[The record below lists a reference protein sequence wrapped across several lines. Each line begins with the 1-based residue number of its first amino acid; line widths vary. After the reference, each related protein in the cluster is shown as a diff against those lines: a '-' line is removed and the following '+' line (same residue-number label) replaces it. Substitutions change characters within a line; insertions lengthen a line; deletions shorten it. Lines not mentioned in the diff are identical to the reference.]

1 MNTKKPMNTYF
12 EDIAAF
18 FILSAHQSGKEFSVL
33 YNIYL
38 FKIDY
43 DDNTYYDKG
52 NTNIYKLKVNKGAL
66 YMTLIDHKKK
76 NGNKLSSD

>member
-1 MNTKKPMNTYF
+1 MNTYF
-12 EDIAAF
+12 ENIAGF
-18 FILSAHQSGKEFSVL
+18 FLLSIHQSDKEFSVL

-52 NTNIYKLKVNKGAL
+52 NTNIYKLKVNKGDV
-66 YMTLIDHKKK
+66 YMTLVYHNNKDC
-76 NGNKLSSD
+76 NKLSSD